1 MMFITVGKIF
11 VLEEDKIIFKRATF
25 ASVITS
31 AYPMI
36 VVGCYFGIT
45 PWNMNRLSIDETD
58 LSMNYKMIEEAKTS
72 HADALQNCKQLI
84 TSVQNPILLKY
95 TS

>member
-1 MMFITVGKIF
+1 M
-11 VLEEDKIIFKRATF
+11 LEVDKIIFKRATF

-58 LSMNYKMIEEAKTS
+58 WKKVMSKRRGWSFRGQA
-72 HADALQNCKQLI
+72 
-84 TSVQNPILLKY
+84 
-95 TS
+95 